1 MKFPARK
8 ILAVLFLTTATLGS
22 ATPARAGGDYGYGNA
37 FDNPF
42 FLSVSSTLL
51 PFLITAL
58 ENGQLKKLAL
68 AQQVSEDAAVFYQTG
83 ELTGIL
89 PGVIRNLRNS
99 DSDSRELSESEAV
112 DRLLADAEEL
122 LSRSTN

>member
-1 MKFPARK
+1 MRSR
-8 ILAVLFLTTATLGS
+8 IQISLMTLCLTTATLGS
-22 ATPARAGGDYGYGNA
+22 ALPANAGGDYGYGNA

-42 FLSVSSTLL
+42 FVSTSSTLL

-89 PGVIRNLRNS
+89 PGVIRNLRDA
-99 DSDSRELSESEAV
+99 DSDSREISHAEAV
-112 DRLLADAEEL
+112 ERLLADAEEL